1 MKKLITLSISLFLI
15 SVTFSSCY
23 VNRFDV
29 GKGAQSSIEL
39 RKQNHYFIG
48 GLIPAKVSS
57 PVQMAGGTSD
67 YTVTIVHTFLDG
79 VIAVLT
85 GGIYTPTTTIV
96 KK

>member
-1 MKKLITLSISLFLI
+1 MKKLCTLSACLFLI
-15 SVTFSSCY
+15 SISFTSCY

-39 RKQNHYFIG
+39 RKQNHYFVG
-48 GLIPAKVSS
+48 GLIATKVSN
-57 PVQMAGGTSD
+57 PVQMADGTGD
-67 YTVTIVHTFLDG
+67 YTVTILHTFLDG